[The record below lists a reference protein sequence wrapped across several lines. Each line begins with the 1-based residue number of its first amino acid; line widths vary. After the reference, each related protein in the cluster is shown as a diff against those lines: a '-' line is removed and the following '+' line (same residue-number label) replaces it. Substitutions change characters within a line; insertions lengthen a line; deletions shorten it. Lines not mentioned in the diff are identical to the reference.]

1 MINTQPGTGTS
12 ATRTEAQLRQL
23 IDEQVAA
30 MRSRDADYLVSRYA
44 VDAVTFD
51 LAPPLQNVGASAH
64 DADAQRAWF
73 AGFDGAIE
81 YEITDLSLL
90 GGDDFV
96 VCRSLNRLAATPKG
110 MSEGFQLWFRTTVC
124 WRRSTT
130 DGRSSTSTT
139 RRRST
144 WTGRCGRRSTSRH
157 SRRHAHNRHARRRP
171 GPG

>member
-1 MINTQPGTGTS
+1 MIDTQPEAGTK

-23 IDEQVAA
+23 MDDQAAA

-90 GGDDFV
+90 GGDDFA

-110 MSEGFQLWFRTTVC
+110 MSEEFQLWFRATVC
-124 WRRSTT
+124 WRRSD
-130 DGRSSTSTT
+130 DGWQIVHEHNSTPFYMDGSLRAAVDLT
-139 RRRST
+139 
-144 WTGRCGRRSTSRH
+144 
-157 SRRHAHNRHARRRP
+157 P
-171 GPG
+171 